1 MISTSSSDDK
11 LAIAKKLG
19 ATHTVNYIKYPDW
32 DIEVLKLTGGR
43 GVDHVLEVGGGGT
56 IEKSLRCV
64 KQGGL
69 VSLIGFLAG
78 EKKSDLVADILFGGK
93 TREYSLWHI

>member
-1 MISTSSSDDK
+1 M
-11 LAIAKKLG
+11 LR
-19 ATHTVNYIKYPDW
+19 
-32 DIEVLKLTGGR
+32 LTGGR

-56 IEKSLRCV
+56 IERSLRCV

-78 EKKSDLVADILFGGK
+78 GKESDITPALLFGGK
-93 TREYSLWHI
+93 TCKCLLSLYSPWSVLLMWVDSY